1 MKVLSLA
8 LLCSP
13 AFGGNTATWIT
24 YTDDKCTVLCPVG
37 ASGVANTDPA
47 ECSTTVDVT
56 SACNRNSESSNN
68 GVVCL
73 TDKITYTN
81 FPNTGTAYAGTTG
94 CDAGMDSFANELAVG
109 VCTYFVGPVPTWKMI
124 DASTYTCTGGDDYSA
139 PDTTDTTDTTMS
151 APDTTD
157 TTTSAPDTTTSAP
170 APQPAGP
177 QVRDLSKF

>member
-1 MKVLSLA
+1 MYCSIPIKMKVLSLA

-124 DASTYTCTGGDDYSA
+124 VASTYTCTGGTA
-139 PDTTDTTDTTMS
+139 TTPT
-151 APDTTD
+151 A
-157 TTTSAPDTTTSAP
+157 TTTSGASATG
-170 APQPAGP
+170 ATAL
-177 QVRDLSKF
+177 VSAVVAAAVCLTL